1 MGKKRSCI
9 IFIAVLLLLY
19 YSTTAALAQ
28 SSLWGK
34 YRGTVLDVIDPLGLG
49 RIKAVVPEVS
59 GSEATDWALPVFPFA
74 GLNHGL
80 ILIPEVGDHV
90 WIEFEQGDPNYP
102 IWTGT
107 WLTEGDMPI
116 PNLETKR
123 MLETRNGHKILVD
136 DSANKLELI
145 HASGPK
151 ITMTADDITLKVGTT
166 TLAVTA
172 AGVYINNKLFKTK

>member
-1 MGKKRSCI
+1 M
-9 IFIAVLLLLY
+9 
-19 YSTTAALAQ
+19 
-28 SSLWGK
+28 
-34 YRGTVLDVIDPLGLG
+34 IDPLGLG
-49 RIKAVVPEVS
+49 RIMAVVSEVS
-59 GSEATDWALPVFPFA
+59 GSEVTGWALPAFPFA

-116 PNLETKR
+116 LNSETKR
-123 MLETRNGHKILVD
+123 MLKTRNGHKILVD
-136 DSANKLELI
+136 DSANKLELV
-145 HASGPK
+145 HASGPE
-151 ITMTADDITLKVGTT
+151 IIMTADDITLKVGST

-172 AGVYINNKLFKTK
+172 DGVYINNKLFKTK